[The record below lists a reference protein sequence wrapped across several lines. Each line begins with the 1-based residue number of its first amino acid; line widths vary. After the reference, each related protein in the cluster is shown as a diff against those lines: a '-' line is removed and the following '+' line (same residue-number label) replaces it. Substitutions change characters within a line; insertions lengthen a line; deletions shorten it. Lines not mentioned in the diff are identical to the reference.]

1 MMMVTVVDVVGRY
14 VFNAPLPAGF
24 ELTEYLMGLLV
35 FLALPLVSRR
45 GQHVRIN
52 LLDGWFPPVLRAVR
66 DKAVGFIAALV
77 CLAVAWPVAGLGF
90 RMAAYHD
97 GTQTLG
103 IPLAPLAFFI
113 AASLVLSGVLM
124 AVTPFLKR

>member
-1 MMMVTVVDVVGRY
+1 VVGRY
-14 VFNAPLPAGF
+14 VFNAPIPAGF

-35 FLALPLVSRR
+35 FLALPLVSSR
-45 GQHVRIN
+45 GDHVRIS
-52 LLDGWFPPVLRAVR
+52 LLDGRLPPAVRAVR
-66 DKAVGFIAALV
+66 DKAVAFVAALV
-77 CLAVAWPVAGLGF
+77 CLSVAWPVAALGV

-113 AASLVLSGVLM
+113 AVSLVLSAVLL
-124 AVTPFLKR
+124 ALRPFMKR